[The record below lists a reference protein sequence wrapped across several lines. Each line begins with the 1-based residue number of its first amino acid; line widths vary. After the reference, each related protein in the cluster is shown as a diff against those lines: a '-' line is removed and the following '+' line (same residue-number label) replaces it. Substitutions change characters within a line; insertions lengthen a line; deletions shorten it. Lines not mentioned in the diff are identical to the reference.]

1 MLTWLSVLAVLFQ
14 AHTAPSDETQAV
26 PQRAVSAVSD
36 SVRVVELFTSQ
47 GCPLCPAANQLLAEF
62 GEEDDVIALAWGV
75 NYWDAYGWADQFAM
89 PQFMDR
95 QKAYVDAGEAMRV
108 YTPHFVLNGAPEQL
122 RFDADRITAALDA
135 TAPIPSARLVQT
147 EAGAL
152 SLALSGARATPAEIW
167 VVQYEP
173 GVQTRQI
180 ESGRNAG
187 LRMTHFNM
195 VRAVEKLADWQG
207 GEARYVLPDTWM
219 VADCYRLVAS
229 SDYLCRICIFVG
241 SSNL

>member
-14 AHTAPSDETQAV
+14 AHTAPSDETQAA
-26 PQRAVSAVSD
+26 PERAVSATSD

-122 RFDADRITAALDA
+122 RFDAGRITAALDA
-135 TAPIPSARLVQT
+135 TAPIPSAHIEET
-147 EAGAL
+147 DAGAL
-152 SLALSGARATPAEIW
+152 SLAL
-167 VVQYEP
+167 
-173 GVQTRQI
+173 
-180 ESGRNAG
+180 
-187 LRMTHFNM
+187 
-195 VRAVEKLADWQG
+195 
-207 GEARYVLPDTWM
+207 
-219 VADCYRLVAS
+219 
-229 SDYLCRICIFVG
+229 
-241 SSNL
+241 

>member
-14 AHTAPSDETQAV
+14 AHAAPSEETAAT
-26 PQRAVSAVSD
+26 PERAVSAPTD

-62 GEEDDVIALAWGV
+62 GGEEDVIALAWGV
-75 NYWDAYGWADQFAM
+75 NYWDAYGWTDQFAM
-89 PQFMDR
+89 PEFVDR
-95 QKAYVDAGEAMRV
+95 QKAYVEAGEAMRV

-122 RFDADRITAALDA
+122 RFDADRIRAALAD
-135 TAPIPSARLVQT
+135 TAPLPTAHINET

-152 SLALSGARATPAEIW
+152 TLALSGERATPAEIW

-173 GVQTRQI
+173 GEQTRQI

-207 GEARYVLPDTWM
+207 GEASLVLPDTAEGLDA
-219 VADCYRLVAS
+219 VVLIQDGPGGRLLSAAR
-229 SDYLCRICIFVG
+229 LP
-241 SSNL
+241 

>member
-14 AHTAPSDETQAV
+14 AHTAPSDETQAA
-26 PQRAVSAVSD
+26 PERAVSAPSD

-122 RFDADRITAALDA
+122 RFDTDRITAALDA
-135 TAPIPSARLVQT
+135 TAPIPTAHIEET
-147 EAGAL
+147 DAGAL

-195 VRAVEKLADWQG
+195 VRAVDKLADWQG
-207 GEARYVLPDTWM
+207 GEARYVLPDTAQGLDA
-219 VADCYRLVAS
+219 VVLVQDGPGGRILAAARLP
-229 SDYLCRICIFVG
+229 
-241 SSNL
+241 